1 MEMTHIHLDALIAG
15 SVHDATEL
23 IAEPEDREY
32 YYWVILQMVN
42 VSMTPLTYDSYAR
55 HITGVMRALP
65 NVELFP
71 LLFIRW
77 CCIMAARGRQ
87 INMDMLIP
95 VLNLAS
101 DLLHLPAAHIFLDD
115 GAFYDKLN
123 MVVQAYK
130 SKNAE
135 FPSELMAEIQ
145 LFYTRHAVA
154 KKAFIQTIKE
164 DLVAKAMHPDRIER
178 LINTYGIEVLESI

>member
-1 MEMTHIHLDALIAG
+1 MEMTHAHLDALIAG

-42 VSMTPLTYDSYAR
+42 VSMTPLTYFSYAR

-65 NVELFP
+65 NVDLFP

-101 DLLHLPAAHIFLDD
+101 DLLHLPAAHLFLDD
-115 GAFYDKLN
+115 AAFYDKLDRLI
-123 MVVQAYK
+123 QTYK
-130 SKNAE
+130 SKNAG

-154 KKAFIQTIKE
+154 KKNFIQTINE
-164 DLVAKAMHPDRIER
+164 ELIARAMHPDRIER
-178 LINTYGIEVLESI
+178 LVNAHGIEVLESI